1 MKQSIVWHEAA
12 VTRGERRRKNGHGSA
27 VLWFTGLSGS
37 GKSTL
42 ANAVDRYLSRLGV
55 NSYVLDGDNIRHGLN
70 RDLGFA
76 EADRKENIRRI
87 GEVAKLF
94 VDSGQFALTASI
106 SPYRKDRE
114 TVRRML
120 GEGEFLEIYVKCS
133 LDECQRRDPKGLYQK
148 AVRGEIPQFT
158 GISAPYEEPVSPELV
173 LDTER
178 WSVDASVDR
187 MVGLLMERNLIPR
200 GG

>member
-1 MKQSIVWHEAA
+1 MKPSIVWHKAA
-12 VTRGERRRKNGHGSA
+12 VSKEDRRQINGHGSA

-42 ANAVDRYLSRLGV
+42 ANATDRYLSRLGV
-55 NSYVLDGDNIRHGLN
+55 NSCVLDGDNIRHGLN
-70 RDLGFA
+70 RDLGFT

-94 VDSGQFALTASI
+94 VNSGQFALTALI

-114 TVRRML
+114 AVRRML
-120 GEGEFLEIYVKCS
+120 DEGDFIEIYVKCS
-133 LDECQRRDPKGLYQK
+133 LDECKRRDPKGLYQR
-148 AVRGEIPQFT
+148 AMRGEIPQFT

-173 LDTER
+173 LDSER
-178 WSVDASVDR
+178 WSVEDSVDR
-187 MVGLLMERNLIPR
+187 ILEWLQERNLIPR